1 MLNELVWTTGEGSR
15 FSARTVAVVSSSRV
29 ADLKS
34 GGKGTRPLL
43 FAVLADAGAARP
55 IAACV
60 RLRGELQV
68 GTDRGGGYELMRSL
82 GYRHSAQ
89 HVLGGKG
96 TILQWVLPGYF
107 ELDPGARAGGAG
119 EDADG
124 GGNDDAPGTGGA
136 TGFVVMPS
144 AADLTREVAT
154 RDRAEV
160 IDTVEWL
167 LRDTSVLSGGD
178 SVNRYDR
185 DEGRFALPGP
195 KASPH
200 ERATRPAARAALEDA
215 VAWAPLFAA
224 YVDRRVT
231 SPLLRDL
238 RFQCLL
244 LCTLIELGSASW
256 APERGG
262 WGGWGHVHAWRTEDY
277 VCKGVG
283 DLGWASP
290 LFVAPKGPG
299 LLDALVVECVRGFE
313 AAQRGGKSAHVDA
326 VITSRREY
334 AAQQAARRQ
343 AAPRSTAALCVRR
356 TARSW

>member
-43 FAVLADAGAARP
+43 LAVLADAGAARP

-107 ELDPGARAGGAG
+107 ELDPGARAGAG
-119 EDADG
+119 EDSD
-124 GGNDDAPGTGGA
+124 GNDDTPGTTGGA
-136 TGFVVMPS
+136 AGFVVMPS
-144 AADLTREVAT
+144 AADLAREVAA
-154 RDRAEV
+154 RDCAEV
-160 IDTVEWL
+160 TDTVEWL

-178 SVNRYDR
+178 GVGRYGQ
-185 DEGRFALPGP
+185 DESRFAPPGP
-195 KASPH
+195 RASAH
-200 ERATRPAARAALEDA
+200 ERTTRPAARAALEVA

-256 APERGG
+256 APERS
-262 WGGWGHVHAWRTEDY
+262 GWGHVHAWRTEDY

-283 DLGWASP
+283 DLGWAPP

-313 AAQRGGKSAHVDA
+313 AAQRGGKPAHVDA

-343 AAPRSTAALCVRR
+343 AALDREAKRR
-356 TARSW
+356 R